1 MKDINEVLR
10 QKEAELAKVQGE
22 VSALYKVI
30 PLVAEPGDPKI
41 DPKVEV
47 KAS

>member
-1 MKDINEVLR
+1 MKDINAVLR
-10 QKEAELAKVQGE
+10 QKEAELAQVRIE

-30 PLVAEPGDPKI
+30 PLVAEPGDPPLA
-41 DPKVEV
+41 PKSEV

>member
-1 MKDINEVLR
+1 MKNILDVLKA
-10 QKEAELAKVQGE
+10 KEAELAKVRSE
-22 VSALYKVI
+22 VSALYTVV